1 MTELPES
8 AADVGGASSGRLA
21 NNDPGQACALLAQLE
36 DDRWGTLQLGWH
48 SARAAF
54 VLARCVDFARHP
66 HPDGLARLEREIAV
80 LGPCRHPNVV
90 ELIAHGT
97 VAGMS
102 SHVTEL
108 VDGTSL
114 SELGVALCEGRS
126 LGAALLVATERWR
139 ARWPAL
145 SRHLPPPRLA
155 SHLRDPDVP
164 RQLAQ
169 FFLDVAEGL
178 AHIHAR
184 GALHLDVRPGNV
196 LIEAGTGRAVLT
208 GAGLAMLDSASA
220 SFWDIHARAWRDPRY
235 AAPEL
240 LSSRRKLDGRADIH
254 ALGVTMHELLAT
266 QKPMDS
272 SGLASDAHSGWLH
285 GRIALPELPS
295 GIPSELADIARS
307 AANPSIERRCAS
319 ALELA
324 ARLRAFLRNVSS
336 GGQPH
341 GWLARLSG
349 RARAAGDS
357 RA

>member
-1 MTELPES
+1 MTVPPEC
-8 AADVGGASSGRLA
+8 AADFAGTTTGGPVS
-21 NNDPGQACALLAQLE
+21 NDQIQPCALLAQLE

-48 SARAAF
+48 SARNGL
-54 VLARCVDFARHP
+54 VLVRCIDFARHP

-90 ELIAHGT
+90 ELIAHST
-97 VAGMS
+97 IAGGA
-102 SHVTEL
+102 SHVTEF
-108 VDGTSL
+108 VDGASL
-114 SELGVALCEGRS
+114 SELGLALCEGRS
-126 LGAALLVATERWR
+126 LGAALLVATERRR

-155 SHLRDPDVP
+155 SQLRDRDAP

-169 FFLDVAEGL
+169 FFFDVAEGL
-178 AHIHAR
+178 VHLHAR

-196 LIEAGTGRAVLT
+196 LIEASTGRAVLT

-220 SFWDIHARAWRDPRY
+220 SFWDIHARAWRDHRY

-254 ALGVTMHELLAT
+254 ALGVTMYELLAT
-266 QKPMDS
+266 QTPMDS
-272 SGLASDAHSGWLH
+272 SGPASDAHSGCLH
-285 GRIALPELPS
+285 GRFALPELPS

-307 AANPSIERRCAS
+307 AANPSIELRCAS
-319 ALELA
+319 ALELS
-324 ARLRAFLRNVSS
+324 ARLRAFLGGVSS
-336 GGQPH
+336 GVKPR
-341 GWLARLSG
+341 GWLAWLSC
-349 RARAAGDS
+349 RTEVVDDS